1 MGTSMETGEEWVD
14 THLDAVYGTALGV
27 LLDRAAAEDA
37 TLDCFRHA
45 CRKSALGEPWPG
57 RQQLV
62 AVVLDRC
69 RATAGPVQDARMQRR
84 VDERVAVATV
94 LCGGLSVDQASQTSG
109 LPASV
114 VTALVGACRGPL
126 VSRE

>member
-1 MGTSMETGEEWVD
+1 MESMESRDAWVD
-14 THLDAVYGTALGV
+14 AHLDAVYGTALGV

-37 TLDCFRHA
+37 TVDCFRHA
-45 CRKSALGEPWPG
+45 CRTATLGEPWPG
-57 RQQLV
+57 RRQLV
-62 AVVLDRC
+62 AVVLERC
-69 RATAGPVQDARMQRR
+69 RATAGPVPGPRARRR
-84 VDERVAVATV
+84 VDERVAVAAV
-94 LCGGLSVDQASQTSG
+94 VGGGLSVDQASQTSG